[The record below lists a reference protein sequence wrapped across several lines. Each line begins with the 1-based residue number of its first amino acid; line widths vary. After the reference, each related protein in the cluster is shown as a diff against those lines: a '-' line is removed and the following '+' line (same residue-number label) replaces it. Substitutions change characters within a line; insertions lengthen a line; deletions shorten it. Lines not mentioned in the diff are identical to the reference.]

1 MPHCFKLGRPF
12 AALVWLAGAVFAGTP
27 AVTEASP
34 PAVSAAAPRPIVIA
48 HRGASGYRPEH
59 TLEAYRLAIA
69 QGADFIE
76 PDLVATRDGEL
87 VVRHENEISGT
98 TDIAAHPEFAARK
111 TTKTIDGEALTGWF
125 TEDFTLAE
133 LKTLRAKER
142 IPQIRPGNTRYD
154 GQYQIA
160 TLREVIALARQESR
174 DGRAIGIYPETK
186 HPTWFAHE
194 GRHLDGSPI
203 GISLGQKLIDILVAE
218 GFTDPRRVYIQ
229 SFEVANLIELKRE
242 IMPRAGVDLPLVQLY
257 GDFERDRPYDV
268 VYHLSRGEVPAA
280 RYRGL
285 ERAIPGGLSADTRY
299 AALTEPAA
307 LAWMRE
313 HYASGLGPSKSSLL
327 PRAPAPAGGA
337 GLRTRNTG
345 YVHPLLGR
353 ALALGLQV
361 HPYTVRAEAPFLS
374 QSASGVDQNALGEAL
389 QLYALGVQG
398 LFIDQPDIGV
408 AARDLFL
415 QHSRL
420 PDAGR

>member
-1 MPHCFKLGRPF
+1 MPHCFKLGRLF
-12 AALVWLAGAVFAGTP
+12 GALLCFTGAAVAGPVPTP
-27 AVTEASP
+27 AAPMSEPS
-34 PAVSAAAPRPIVIA
+34 SAPRPIVIA

-98 TDIAAHPEFAARK
+98 TDVAAHPEFADRK
-111 TTKTIDGEALTGWF
+111 TTKTIDGETLTGWF
-125 TEDFTLAE
+125 SEDFTLAE

-142 IPQIRPGNTRYD
+142 IPQIRPDNTRYD
-154 GQYQIA
+154 GQYPIA
-160 TLREVIALARQESR
+160 TLREVIALVRQESR

-194 GRHLDGSPI
+194 GRRLDGSPI
-203 GISLGQKLIDILVAE
+203 GISLGQKLIDTLVDE

-229 SFEVANLIELKRE
+229 SFEVANLIELARE

-268 VYHLSRGEVPAA
+268 VYHLGRGEDPAS

-285 ERAIPGGLSADTRY
+285 EREIPGGLNAGTRY

-307 LAWMRE
+307 LAWMRR
-313 HYASGLGPSKSSLL
+313 HYASGLGPSKSGLL
-327 PRAPAPAGGA
+327 PRAPAPAGAA
-337 GLRTRNTG
+337 GLKTRNTG

-374 QSASGVDQNALGEAL
+374 QSAGGVDQNALGEAL